1 MQPVFQAAAD
11 QATQRIVYAEGE
23 DDRVL
28 RAAQVA
34 VDEMLARPVLVGRP
48 EVIER
53 KIKDLGLRL
62 VAERDYDLAAFDDA
76 EMIDAGRRGILSSG
90 PAPRPDARLCR
101 RRDAPQRHPDRRHA
115 GARRQGRRHV
125 VRTFGPYT
133 AHLKY
138 VADAI
143 GLREGVNDFA
153 AMHLLM
159 LPQQTVFICDTYINP
174 DPTADQLVDMTML
187 AAEEVRRF
195 GLEPRV
201 ALLSHSSF
209 GSADTPSA
217 RKMREA
223 LAKIQARRRN
233 SRSTAR
239 CMPTRHSP
247 SACSTGRCR
256 IRA

>member
-1 MQPVFQAAAD
+1 MITRAAEEYYRLGRRRGLMRDFAAAELRRNGTLIG
-11 QATQRIVYAEGE
+11 AMLVREGKA
-23 DDRVL
+23 DG
-28 RAAQVA
+28 
-34 VDEMLARPVLVGRP
+34 MLCG
-48 EVIER
+48 
-53 KIKDLGLRL
+53 
-62 VAERDYDLAAFDDA
+62 
-76 EMIDAGRRGILSSG
+76 
-90 PAPRPDARLCR
+90 
-101 RRDAPQRHPDRRHA
+101 
-115 GARRQGRRHV
+115 
-125 VRTFGPYT
+125 TFGPYT

-159 LPQQTVFICDTYINP
+159 LPKQTVFICDTYINP
-174 DPTADQLVDMTML
+174 EPTADQLVDMTML

-223 LAKIQARRRN
+223 LAKIQARAPELEVDGEMHADAALSKRLLDRAMPDSRLTAEANLLIMPNLDAANITFNALKIVAGEGVTVGPILLGAAKPVHILTPTSTVRRLVN
-233 SRSTAR
+233 MTALTAVDAASHRSA
-239 CMPTRHSP
+239 
-247 SACSTGRCR
+247 
-256 IRA
+256 